1 MTTRNSILYLIV
13 ACVTTIIFGVYWFD
27 ILNYIKENSDMIFNR
42 KGKVLLFLVNS
53 IFVYSVTAATLR
65 SKTNWTLKILH
76 LILAMGWTYLL
87 LKHMFTFGLLS

>member
-1 MTTRNSILYLIV
+1 MTTKNSILYFIV
-13 ACVTTIIFGVYWFD
+13 ACLTSLVFGIYWFD
-27 ILNYIKENSDMIFNR
+27 IIDYIKNNSEMIFNH

-65 SKTNWTLKILH
+65 SKTNWSLKVLH
-76 LILAMGWTYLL
+76 VLLAVTWSYLL